1 MLENQKEGQY
11 GRNRAALGVAEVRE
25 AERGPLL
32 EVSGN
37 VMSPVTEGSLFVVYI
52 KFVLLKEPRDFFF
65 FLRAVL
71 GVQENRAENT
81 EFLLYTSMPATRFHL
96 LLAPCISVARCLQLM
111 NQYRYVIIN

>member
-37 VMSPVTEGSLFVVYI
+37 VMSPVIEGSLFVVNKGVMQRGVKARPDII
-52 KFVLLKEPRDFFF
+52 KLSSRHTYLNP
-65 FLRAVL
+65 LAHPCL
-71 GVQENRAENT
+71 GNC
-81 EFLLYTSMPATRFHL
+81 SD
-96 LLAPCISVARCLQLM
+96 SG
-111 NQYRYVIIN
+111 

>member
-25 AERGPLL
+25 AERGPLP

-37 VMSPVTEGSLFVVYI
+37 VMSPVIEGSLFVVYI

-65 FLRAVL
+65 FPKSSFRSTGKQSRKYRVPPIHLNARRTVPPVL
-71 GVQENRAENT
+71 SI
-81 EFLLYTSMPATRFHL
+81 LH
-96 LLAPCISVARCLQLM
+96 
-111 NQYRYVIIN
+111 